1 MAKHDKKYSGRKSSG
16 KKYSGKSGGRMT
28 MRKQKPKGKKI
39 YHVGGY
45 QA

>member
-1 MAKHDKKYSGRKSSG
+1 MPKGKGYGKRRKG
-16 KKYSGKSGGRMT
+16 FKGKSKIRKT
-28 MRKQKPKGKKI
+28 MRPNRSSGKKI